1 MTKSELIQAV
11 AKDTNTTENVVS
23 GVLESVIN
31 TIKDEM
37 FREQEVVIRGFGKFS
52 VVQRGERVAQNISK
66 GTRIVVPP
74 KKVVVFK
81 AYNDLKH
88 IAQ

>member
-11 AKDTNTTENVVS
+11 AQDTNTTKNVVS
-23 GVLESVIN
+23 AVLESVIN

-52 VVQRGERVAQNISK
+52 VVQQKERVARNISK

-74 KKVVVFK
+74 KKKVVFK

-88 IAQ
+88 IAR